1 MKGRK
6 SGSGVSARRPG
17 GPVETHEAVTKLV
30 LTSRRPLAQGKAFGQ
45 AGPYEQLDGKIYFA
59 VDPLHPANRLITDLT
74 LAPRGADGR
83 VHYTADWRLLRPG
96 EPQRGNH
103 RLLFDIP
110 NRGVRLA
117 LRKLNSARDVAP
129 NDPLDPGDGFLMR
142 QGYTVAWC
150 GWQHD
155 VPDVPGLMRLHAPE
169 AVTPAG
175 PVSGKT
181 VVTFQPNAPAAV
193 QFLADRMHRPYPTHN
208 LDDRDAVLTEQD
220 HEDAPERIIP
230 RDEWSFARLE
240 NGRVVPDAAHV
251 YMASGFLPGKVYQ
264 VIYTT
269 TGAPVV
275 GCGLLAIRDF
285 GAFLKYGTAAHGNPC
300 AGDLEYAYS
309 FGTSQSGRFQRH
321 FLYLDLNQDEQD
333 RTVFDGFLIHVAGGK
348 HGEFNWR
355 FAQPSSQASR
365 SPNNLFPFSDAEQ
378 TDPETGRTAGL
389 LSRLAAHG
397 KVPKVLHAYTS
408 SEYWA
413 GHGALVHIDITG
425 SRDLD
430 VPESVRIYHFGGA
443 QHSLPT
449 FPLKDTDPQQGY
461 RGEQPFNWIDT
472 LPLLRA
478 ALVNLDRWVTH
489 GELPPPSQY
498 PRLDDGTA
506 VPPESLADTF
516 RAIPG
521 VNFPEP
527 LRRFARLDFG
537 PEEGIAT
544 QAPPRVGAP
553 YPCLIPAVD
562 QDGNEVCGIR
572 MPTQVVPL
580 ATYTGWNVRHADIGG
595 AGQMLAA
602 GGASGGTVVGATI
615 AFPATREARE
625 ATRDPRRAI
634 SERYASRAD
643 YLEQV
648 RQAALALVRQRYLLE
663 EDVEGIVG
671 LAARQHDVL
680 CGQR

>member
-1 MKGRK
+1 M
-6 SGSGVSARRPG
+6 SN
-17 GPVETHEAVTKLV
+17 
-30 LTSRRPLAQGKAFGQ
+30 
-45 AGPYEQLDGKIYFA
+45 LDLK
-59 VDPLHPANRLITDLT
+59 

-83 VHYTADWRLLRPG
+83 VHYTADWRLLRPVK
-96 EPQRGNH
+96 PQRGNH
-103 RLLFDIP
+103 RLLFEIP

-117 LRKLNSARDVAP
+117 LRKLNNARDVAP
-129 NDPLDPGDGFLMR
+129 NDPLDPGNGFLMR

-175 PVSGKT
+175 PISGKM

-193 QFLADRMHRPYPTHN
+193 QFLADRMHRPYPTHS

-230 RDEWSFARLE
+230 RGEWSFARLE

-264 VIYTT
+264 VIYNA

-285 GAFLKYGTAAHGNPC
+285 GAFLRYGTVAQGNPC
-300 AGDLEYAYS
+300 AGDLEYTYS

-321 FLYLDLNQDEQD
+321 FLYLGLNQDEQD
-333 RTVFDGFLIHVAGGK
+333 RTVFDGFIIHVAGGK
-348 HGEFNWR
+348 HGEFNSR

-365 SPNNLFPFSDAEQ
+365 SPNSMFPFSDAEQ

-389 LSRLAAHG
+389 LSRLAARG
-397 KVPKVLHAYTS
+397 KAPKVLHAYTS
-408 SEYWA
+408 SE
-413 GHGALVHIDITG
+413 
-425 SRDLD
+425 
-430 VPESVRIYHFGGA
+430 
-443 QHSLPT
+443 
-449 FPLKDTDPQQGY
+449 PQQGY
-461 RGEQPFNWIDT
+461 RGEQPFNWMDT

-478 ALVNLDRWVTH
+478 ALVNLDRWVTR
-489 GELPPPSQY
+489 GALPPPSQY

-544 QAPPRVGAP
+544 QVPPRVGAP
-553 YPCLIPAVD
+553 FPCFVPAVD
-562 QDGNEVCGIR
+562 RDGNEVCGIR

-580 ATYTGWNVRHADIGG
+580 ATYTGWNARHADIGG
-595 AGQMLAA
+595 AGQMLAS

-625 ATRDPRRAI
+625 ATGDPRRAI
-634 SERYASRAD
+634 TERYASRPD

-663 EDVEGIVG
+663 EDVEEVVA
-671 LAARQHDVL
+671 LAARHYDVL